1 MDTKDHLNSGAGEQG
16 QEAEV
21 QQNAESTEQKAT
33 PVEKPI
39 IGPNEDLATAQEKNE
54 EAEALKTEGKDSA
67 EHGLVSHSDEKRP
80 LEDYS
85 VLSKEAL
92 LEALKRV
99 ITTQPITEIRP
110 DVEAIKAAFFSLQ
123 EKRLEALKQEFLK
136 AGGQEEDFAVQDD
149 EVEVAFRDQLKH
161 YRRLKASYNREQE
174 KVKEANLEK
183 KYALIERLKQLLDKK
198 ESIGDTFR
206 EFREVQQSWKETGPV
221 PQQKL
226 KDLWNTYHHHVEK
239 FYDYIKINKELRD
252 LDWKKNQELKEQ
264 LCQQAEALLEE
275 TNVVTAFR
283 TLQKY
288 HAQWREIGPVH
299 PELKEVLWER
309 FREATKEINHRHQEH
324 FKKLKDEQKDN
335 LGRKE
340 SLCEDAELLADK
352 IYESHKEWKQKTEEI
367 INLQKVWRTIGFAPK
382 KDNNLIY
389 ARFRAACDKFF
400 EKKREFYAKNKE
412 WQEKNLAK
420 KVVICEQAEAIQDNQ
435 EWKATTDKLINLQK
449 EWKAI
454 GPVPR
459 KDSDKIWK
467 RFRSACDFFF
477 DKKAEYFKHIDEKYE
492 DNLQQKLALIE
503 EVKNYQFSDDVNT
516 NFNALKSFQERW
528 TEVGFV
534 PYKMKDK
541 VQNEFREAL
550 NQQFDKLRIDDTEK
564 KLLKFQTR
572 LDNISSKPKADFK
585 IRHEREKYINK
596 LRKLESNIQVWEN
609 NLGFFSP
616 ESKKAN
622 SMIHEFES
630 KIARAKEEITL
641 IEEKIRMI
649 DQADDNT
656 EN

>member
-352 IYESHKEWKQKTEEI
+352 TYESHKEWKQKTEEI

-420 KVVICEQAEAIQDNQ
+420 KVVICEQAEAIQDNE